1 MVSSHTRSIVC
12 VAGKRKI
19 NKYLFKIVF
28 SRHRGFAKCSNLR
41 LGLGNERRGGAI
53 KKMAKRDVL
62 QIQEEGHTHEQLS
75 SRAFSLENLSIVYK
89 RRFLLLISLR
99 NKLLQFYFKVDSEG
113 RVSLGVLDIFGFE
126 NFEVNR

>member
-1 MVSSHTRSIVC
+1 M
-12 VAGKRKI
+12 
-19 NKYLFKIVF
+19 F

-75 SRAFSLENLSIVYK
+75 SRALYLENLSIVY
-89 RRFLLLISLR
+89 
-99 NKLLQFYFKVDSEG
+99 
-113 RVSLGVLDIFGFE
+113 GVAGWPSG
-126 NFEVNR
+126 